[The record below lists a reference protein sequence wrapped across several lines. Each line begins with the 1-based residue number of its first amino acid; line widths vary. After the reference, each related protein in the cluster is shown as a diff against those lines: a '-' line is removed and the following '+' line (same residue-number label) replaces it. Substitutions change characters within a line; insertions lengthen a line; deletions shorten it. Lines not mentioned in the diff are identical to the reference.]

1 MRKQNSKN
9 EQKDEKGTGMK
20 KRLMAAAAAALALVM
35 AVPSPVLADE
45 PSDDIS
51 YMGST
56 DATEVNVGMIM
67 GPPSMG
73 MGWMIHEN
81 EEGNTYNDYNF
92 EVGGVDYTA
101 LASKLNTGDYDI
113 IHCPSNVGA
122 ILYNNK
128 DLKEEVEVI
137 DISNLGL
144 LYILTTDDSVK
155 SMDDLKGRTVYS
167 IGEGGPPEY
176 TFGYLLDQE
185 GLSDDVNFS
194 FRSTPF
200 EVLNLLQD
208 EENSIALLPQPFVEV
223 AKLLVPDLKVPIDI
237 TEEWDNLKLESGA
250 ESVTTITIVRKK
262 FLEEHEQA
270 VVEYL
275 NLLKKS
281 VAYSLSHVDEAAEWT
296 DTYETFL
303 NPEVAADAIPYVN
316 MCALTGQEMKEK
328 LEGFLKIMYDYNPDA
343 VGGSMPDDD
352 FYYIPPE
359 GSMEEV
365 ADETTDNAKDADTAD
380 SEASADKS
388 ESKDTEKKET
398 TQTPAEAGTYT
409 VSANIWFKKE
419 DSGLPMNP
427 HITSDIFPP
436 KDPVVDNAEMTV
448 DEDGSATVRVPILI
462 QDKIMSI
469 QKIEGLDIVDSETDD
484 NGNLKSI
491 TVNVGKIKYLEDVV
505 TETCDITLQMGDLAM
520 TISGFDKDQQWPAT
534 FQLNGFEENGVQT
547 AAVRGE
553 SSEISDAAVDAAKA
567 MAFGTDDSSE
577 AEESSSD
584 TEN

>member
-1 MRKQNSKN
+1 
-9 EQKDEKGTGMK
+9 MK

-35 AVPSPVLADE
+35 SVPSPVLAGE

-144 LYILTTDDSVK
+144 LYILTTDDSIK

-316 MCALTGQEMKEK
+316 MCAITGQEMKEK

-365 ADETTDNAKDADTAD
+365 TDETTDNVKDADTTD
-380 SEASADKS
+380 TEASTEGSGAD
-388 ESKDTEKKET
+388 DTEKKET

-448 DEDGSATVRVPILI
+448 DEDGNATVKVPILI

-469 QKIEGLDIVDSETDD
+469 QKIEGLDIVDSETDE

-505 TETCDITLQMGDLAM
+505 TKTCNITLQMGDLAM
-520 TISGFDKDQQWPAT
+520 TISGFGKDQQWPAT
-534 FQLNGFEENGVQT
+534 FQLNGFEETGVQT
-547 AAVRGE
+547 AAARGE
-553 SSEISDAAVDAAKA
+553 SSEINDAAVDAAKA
-567 MAFGTDDSSE
+567 MAFGTDDS
-577 AEESSSD
+577 AD
-584 TEN
+584 TENSDAEDSEADSNEN

>member
-1 MRKQNSKN
+1 
-9 EQKDEKGTGMK
+9 MK

-35 AVPSPVLADE
+35 SVPSPVLAGE

-92 EVGGVDYTA
+92 EVGGVDYTT

-144 LYILTTDDSVK
+144 LYILTTDDSIK

-316 MCALTGQEMKEK
+316 MCAITGQEMKEK

-365 ADETTDNAKDADTAD
+365 TDKTTDNVKDADTTD
-380 SEASADKS
+380 TEASTEGSGAD
-388 ESKDTEKKET
+388 DTEKKET

-419 DSGLPMNP
+419 ESGLPMNP

-448 DEDGSATVRVPILI
+448 DEDGNATVKVPILI

-469 QKIEGLDIVDSETDD
+469 QKIEGLDIVDSETDE

-505 TETCDITLQMGDLAM
+505 TKTCNITLQMGDLAM
-520 TISGFDKDQQWPAT
+520 TISGFGKDQQWPAT
-534 FQLNGFEENGVQT
+534 FQLNGFEETGVQT
-547 AAVRGE
+547 AAARGE
-553 SSEISDAAVDAAKA
+553 SSEINDAAVDAAKA
-567 MAFGTDDSSE
+567 MAFGTDDS
-577 AEESSSD
+577 AD
-584 TEN
+584 TENSDAEDSEADSNEN

>member
-1 MRKQNSKN
+1 
-9 EQKDEKGTGMK
+9 MK

-35 AVPSPVLADE
+35 AVPSPVLAGE

-144 LYILTTDDSVK
+144 LYILTTDDSIK

-208 EENSIALLPQPFVEV
+208 EEHSIALLPQPFVEV

-316 MCALTGQEMKEK
+316 MCAITGQEMKEK

-352 FYYIPPE
+352 FYYIPSE

-365 ADETTDNAKDADTAD
+365 TDETTDNVKDADTTD
-380 SEASADKS
+380 TEASTE
-388 ESKDTEKKET
+388 ESGAEDTEKKET

-448 DEDGSATVRVPILI
+448 DKDGNATVKVPILI

-469 QKIEGLDIVDSETDD
+469 QKIEGLDIVDSETDE

-505 TETCDITLQMGDLAM
+505 TKTCDITLQMGDLAM
-520 TISGFDKDQQWPAT
+520 TISRFDKDQQWPAT
-534 FQLNGFEENGVQT
+534 FQLNGFEETGVQT
-547 AAVRGE
+547 AAARGE
-553 SSEISDAAVDAAKA
+553 SSEINDAAVDAAKA

>member
-1 MRKQNSKN
+1 
-9 EQKDEKGTGMK
+9 MK

-35 AVPSPVLADE
+35 SVPSPVLAGE

-144 LYILTTDDSVK
+144 LYILTTDDSIK

-208 EENSIALLPQPFVEV
+208 EENSIVLLPQPFVEV

-316 MCALTGQEMKEK
+316 MCAITGQEMKEK

-365 ADETTDNAKDADTAD
+365 TDKTTDNVKDADTTD
-380 SEASADKS
+380 TEASTEGSGAD
-388 ESKDTEKKET
+388 DTEKKET

-448 DEDGSATVRVPILI
+448 DEDGNATVKVPILI

-469 QKIEGLDIVDSETDD
+469 QKIEGLDIVDSETDE

-505 TETCDITLQMGDLAM
+505 TKTCNITLQMGDLAM
-520 TISGFDKDQQWPAT
+520 TISGFGKDQQWPAT
-534 FQLNGFEENGVQT
+534 FQLNGFEETGVQT
-547 AAVRGE
+547 AAARGE
-553 SSEISDAAVDAAKA
+553 SSEINDAAVDAAKA
-567 MAFGTDDSSE
+567 MAFGTDDS
-577 AEESSSD
+577 AD
-584 TEN
+584 TENSDAEDSEADSNEN

>member
-1 MRKQNSKN
+1 
-9 EQKDEKGTGMK
+9 MK

-35 AVPSPVLADE
+35 SVPSPVLAGE

-144 LYILTTDDSVK
+144 LYILTTDDSIK

-262 FLEEHEQA
+262 FLEENEQA

-316 MCALTGQEMKEK
+316 MCAITGQEMKEK

-365 ADETTDNAKDADTAD
+365 TDKTTDNVKDADTTD
-380 SEASADKS
+380 TEASTEGSGAD
-388 ESKDTEKKET
+388 DTEKKET

-448 DEDGSATVRVPILI
+448 DEDGNATVKVPILI

-469 QKIEGLDIVDSETDD
+469 QKIEGLDIVDSETDE

-505 TETCDITLQMGDLAM
+505 TKTCNITLQMGDLAM
-520 TISGFDKDQQWPAT
+520 TISGFGKDQQWPAT
-534 FQLNGFEENGVQT
+534 FQLNGFEETGVQT
-547 AAVRGE
+547 AAARGE
-553 SSEISDAAVDAAKA
+553 SSEINDAAVDAAKA
-567 MAFGTDDSSE
+567 MAFGTDDS
-577 AEESSSD
+577 AD
-584 TEN
+584 TENSDAEDSEADSNEN

>member
-35 AVPSPVLADE
+35 AAPSPVLADE

-185 GLSDDVNFS
+185 GLSNDVNFS

-316 MCALTGQEMKEK
+316 MCAITGQEMKEK

-359 GSMEEV
+359 GSMEE
-365 ADETTDNAKDADTAD
+365 ATDETADNAEDADTTNT
-380 SEASADKS
+380 EASTDKS
-388 ESKDTEKKET
+388 ESKDAKKKET
-398 TQTPAEAGTYT
+398 AHSPAEAGTYT

-448 DEDGSATVRVPILI
+448 DEDGNATVKVPILI

-469 QKIEGLDIVDSETDD
+469 QKIEGLDIVDSETDE

-534 FQLNGFEENGVQT
+534 FQLNGFEETGVQT
-547 AAVRGE
+547 AAARGE
-553 SSEISDAAVDAAKA
+553 SSEINDTAVDAAKA

-577 AEESSSD
+577 AEEPSSD

>member
-1 MRKQNSKN
+1 
-9 EQKDEKGTGMK
+9 MK

-35 AVPSPVLADE
+35 AVPSPVLAGE

-144 LYILTTDDSVK
+144 LYILTTDDSIK

-208 EENSIALLPQPFVEV
+208 EEHSIALLPQPFVEV

-316 MCALTGQEMKEK
+316 MCAITGQEMKEK

-365 ADETTDNAKDADTAD
+365 TDETTDNVKDADTTD
-380 SEASADKS
+380 TEASTEGSGA
-388 ESKDTEKKET
+388 EDTEKKET

-448 DEDGSATVRVPILI
+448 DKDGNATVKVPILI

-469 QKIEGLDIVDSETDD
+469 QKIEGLDIVDSETDE

-505 TETCDITLQMGDLAM
+505 TKTCDITLQMGDLAM

-534 FQLNGFEENGVQT
+534 FQLNGFEETGVQT
-547 AAVRGE
+547 AAARGE
-553 SSEISDAAVDAAKA
+553 SSEINDAAVDAAKA
-567 MAFGTDDSSE
+567 MAFETDDSSE

>member
-1 MRKQNSKN
+1 
-9 EQKDEKGTGMK
+9 
-20 KRLMAAAAAALALVM
+20 MAAAAAALALVM
-35 AVPSPVLADE
+35 AVPSPVLAGE

-144 LYILTTDDSVK
+144 LYILTTDDSIK

-208 EENSIALLPQPFVEV
+208 EEHSIALLPQPFVEV

-316 MCALTGQEMKEK
+316 MCAITGQEMKEK

-365 ADETTDNAKDADTAD
+365 TDETTDNVKDADTTD
-380 SEASADKS
+380 TEASTEGSGA
-388 ESKDTEKKET
+388 EDTEKKKT

-448 DEDGSATVRVPILI
+448 DKDGNATVKVPILI

-469 QKIEGLDIVDSETDD
+469 QKIEGLDIVDSETDE

-505 TETCDITLQMGDLAM
+505 TKTCDITLQMGDLAM

-534 FQLNGFEENGVQT
+534 FQLNGFEETGVQT
-547 AAVRGE
+547 AAARGE
-553 SSEISDAAVDAAKA
+553 SSEINDAAVDAAKA

>member
-1 MRKQNSKN
+1 
-9 EQKDEKGTGMK
+9 MK

-35 AVPSPVLADE
+35 AVPSPVMADE

-144 LYILTTDDSVK
+144 LYILTTDDSIK

-237 TEEWDNLKLESGA
+237 T
-250 ESVTTITIVRKK
+250 
-262 FLEEHEQA
+262 
-270 VVEYL
+270 
-275 NLLKKS
+275 
-281 VAYSLSHVDEAAEWT
+281 AEW
-296 DTYETFL
+296 
-303 NPEVAADAIPYVN
+303 
-316 MCALTGQEMKEK
+316 
-328 LEGFLKIMYDYNPDA
+328 
-343 VGGSMPDDD
+343 
-352 FYYIPPE
+352 
-359 GSMEEV
+359 
-365 ADETTDNAKDADTAD
+365 
-380 SEASADKS
+380 
-388 ESKDTEKKET
+388 
-398 TQTPAEAGTYT
+398 
-409 VSANIWFKKE
+409 
-419 DSGLPMNP
+419 
-427 HITSDIFPP
+427 
-436 KDPVVDNAEMTV
+436 
-448 DEDGSATVRVPILI
+448 AT
-462 QDKIMSI
+462 
-469 QKIEGLDIVDSETDD
+469 
-484 NGNLKSI
+484 
-491 TVNVGKIKYLEDVV
+491 
-505 TETCDITLQMGDLAM
+505 
-520 TISGFDKDQQWPAT
+520 
-534 FQLNGFEENGVQT
+534 
-547 AAVRGE
+547 
-553 SSEISDAAVDAAKA
+553 
-567 MAFGTDDSSE
+567 
-577 AEESSSD
+577 
-584 TEN
+584 

>member
-1 MRKQNSKN
+1 
-9 EQKDEKGTGMK
+9 MK

-35 AVPSPVLADE
+35 AVPSPVLAGE

-144 LYILTTDDSVK
+144 LYILTTDDSIK

-208 EENSIALLPQPFVEV
+208 EEHSIALLPQPFVEV

-316 MCALTGQEMKEK
+316 MCAITGQEMKEK

-365 ADETTDNAKDADTAD
+365 TDETTDNVKDADTTD
-380 SEASADKS
+380 TEASTEGSGA
-388 ESKDTEKKET
+388 EDTEKKET

-448 DEDGSATVRVPILI
+448 DEDGNATVKVPILI

-469 QKIEGLDIVDSETDD
+469 QKIEGLDIVDSETDE

-505 TETCDITLQMGDLAM
+505 TKTCDITLQMGDLAM

-534 FQLNGFEENGVQT
+534 FQLNGFEETGVQT
-547 AAVRGE
+547 AAARGE
-553 SSEISDAAVDAAKA
+553 SSEINDAAVDAAKA

>member
-1 MRKQNSKN
+1 
-9 EQKDEKGTGMK
+9 MK

-35 AVPSPVLADE
+35 SVPSPVLAGE

-92 EVGGVDYTA
+92 EVDGVDYTA

-144 LYILTTDDSVK
+144 LYILTTDDSIK

-281 VAYSLSHVDEAAEWT
+281 VAYCLSHVDEAAEWT

-316 MCALTGQEMKEK
+316 TCAITGQEMKEK

-365 ADETTDNAKDADTAD
+365 TDETTDNVKDADTTD
-380 SEASADKS
+380 TEASTEGSGA
-388 ESKDTEKKET
+388 EDTEKKET

-448 DEDGSATVRVPILI
+448 DEDGNATVKVPILI

-469 QKIEGLDIVDSETDD
+469 QKIEGLDIVDSETDE

-505 TETCDITLQMGDLAM
+505 TKTCNITLQMGDLAM

-534 FQLNGFEENGVQT
+534 FQLNGFEETGVQT
-547 AAVRGE
+547 AAARGE
-553 SSEISDAAVDAAKA
+553 SSEINDAAVDAAKA
-567 MAFGTDDSSE
+567 MAFGTDDN
-577 AEESSSD
+577 AD
-584 TEN
+584 TENSDAEDSEANSNEN

>member
-1 MRKQNSKN
+1 
-9 EQKDEKGTGMK
+9 MK

-35 AVPSPVLADE
+35 AVPSPVLAGE

-144 LYILTTDDSVK
+144 LYILTTDDSIK

-281 VAYSLSHVDEAAEWT
+281 VAYCLSHVDEAAEWT

-316 MCALTGQEMKEK
+316 MCAITGQEMKEK

-343 VGGSMPDDD
+343 VGGTMPDDD

-365 ADETTDNAKDADTAD
+365 TDETTDNVKDADTTD
-380 SEASADKS
+380 TEASTEGSGAD
-388 ESKDTEKKET
+388 DTEKKET

-448 DEDGSATVRVPILI
+448 DENGNATVKVPILI

-469 QKIEGLDIVDSETDD
+469 QKIEGLDIVDSETDE

-505 TETCDITLQMGDLAM
+505 TKTCNITLQMGDLAM

-534 FQLNGFEENGVQT
+534 FQLNGFEETGVQT
-547 AAVRGE
+547 AAARGE
-553 SSEISDAAVDAAKA
+553 SSEINDAAVDAAKA
-567 MAFGTDDSSE
+567 MAFGTDDSADAEDSE
-577 AEESSSD
+577 AGSN
-584 TEN
+584 EN

>member
-1 MRKQNSKN
+1 
-9 EQKDEKGTGMK
+9 MK

-35 AVPSPVLADE
+35 AVPSPVLAGE

-144 LYILTTDDSVK
+144 LYILTTDDSIK

-316 MCALTGQEMKEK
+316 MCAITGQEMKEK
-328 LEGFLKIMYDYNPDA
+328 LKGFLKIMYDYNPDA

-365 ADETTDNAKDADTAD
+365 TDKTTDNVKDADTTD
-380 SEASADKS
+380 TEASTEGSGAD
-388 ESKDTEKKET
+388 DTEKKET

-448 DEDGSATVRVPILI
+448 DEDGNATVKVPILI

-469 QKIEGLDIVDSETDD
+469 QKIEGLDIVDSETDE

-505 TETCDITLQMGDLAM
+505 TKTCNITLQMGDLAM

-534 FQLNGFEENGVQT
+534 FQLNGFEETGVQT
-547 AAVRGE
+547 AAARGE
-553 SSEISDAAVDAAKA
+553 SSEINDAAVDAAKA
-567 MAFGTDDSSE
+567 MAFGTDDS
-577 AEESSSD
+577 AD
-584 TEN
+584 TENSDAEDSEADSNEN

>member
-1 MRKQNSKN
+1 
-9 EQKDEKGTGMK
+9 MK

-35 AVPSPVLADE
+35 AVPSPVLAGE

-144 LYILTTDDSVK
+144 LYILTTDDSIK

-208 EENSIALLPQPFVEV
+208 EEHSIALLPQPFVEV

-316 MCALTGQEMKEK
+316 MCAITGQEMKEK

-359 GSMEEV
+359 GSMEGV
-365 ADETTDNAKDADTAD
+365 TDETTDNVKDADTTD
-380 SEASADKS
+380 TEASTEGSGA
-388 ESKDTEKKET
+388 EDTEKKET

-448 DEDGSATVRVPILI
+448 DEDGNATVKVPILI

-469 QKIEGLDIVDSETDD
+469 QKIEGLDIVDSETDE

-505 TETCDITLQMGDLAM
+505 TKTCDITLQMGDLAM

-534 FQLNGFEENGVQT
+534 FQLNGFEETGVQT
-547 AAVRGE
+547 AAARGE
-553 SSEISDAAVDAAKA
+553 SSEINDAAVDAAKA